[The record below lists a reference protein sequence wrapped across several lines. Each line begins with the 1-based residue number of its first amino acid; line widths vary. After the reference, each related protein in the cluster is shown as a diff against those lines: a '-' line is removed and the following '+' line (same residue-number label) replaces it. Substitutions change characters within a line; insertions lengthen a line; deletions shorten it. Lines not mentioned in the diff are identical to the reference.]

1 MKITKVQ
8 LRELK
13 SKPYFQNEG
22 IISRLFARKLGKL
35 LSKDTDFK
43 KAVDKLDSSMDVLK
57 KQIIDAEKSG
67 IKVPAGL
74 KKYAGM

>member
-1 MKITKVQ
+1 MKITKEQ
-8 LRELK
+8 LKELK

-35 LSKDTDFK
+35 LKKDTDFK
-43 KAVDKLDSSMDVLK
+43 KAVDNLDNSMDILR
-57 KQIIDAEKSG
+57 KQIIDAEKNG
-67 IKVPAGL
+67 INVPIGL

>member
-1 MKITKVQ
+1 MKITKEQ

-22 IISRLFARKLGKL
+22 VISRLFARKLGKL
-35 LSKDTDFK
+35 LKKDTDFK
-43 KAVDKLDSSMDVLK
+43 KAVDNLDSSMDVLK
-57 KQIIDAEKSG
+57 RQIIDAEKNG
-67 IKVPAGL
+67 IKVPDGL